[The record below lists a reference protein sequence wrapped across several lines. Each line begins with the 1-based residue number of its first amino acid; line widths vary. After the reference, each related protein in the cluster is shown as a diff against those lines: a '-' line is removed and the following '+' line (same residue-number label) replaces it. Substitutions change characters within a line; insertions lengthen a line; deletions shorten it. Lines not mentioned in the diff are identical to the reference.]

1 MAHTLD
7 TFRNLYKTHKKDY
20 LKCMHLMGHCILE
33 DNILNSAVMIPVGD
47 QALFVLLSLFCLIT
61 VVYFRLG

>member
-1 MAHTLD
+1 
-7 TFRNLYKTHKKDY
+7 
-20 LKCMHLMGHCILE
+20 MGHCILE